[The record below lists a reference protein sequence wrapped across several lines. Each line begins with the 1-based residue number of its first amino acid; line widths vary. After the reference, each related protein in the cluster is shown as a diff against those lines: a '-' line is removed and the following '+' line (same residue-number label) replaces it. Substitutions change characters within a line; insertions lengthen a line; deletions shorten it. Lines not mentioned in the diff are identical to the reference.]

1 MLEANWPLVLLGL
14 RIGVAVVLYVFLLV
28 AIRALRAEVR
38 ARTMPYVAPRQ
49 RRDRYATDARRV
61 EVAERPLP
69 AQRVARPSAV
79 PSSARLEVVA
89 YEGEH
94 EDNGLTGRS
103 YVLDGPVLIGRS
115 KGNTIVLPER
125 HVSSR
130 HARLFPEN
138 GAWWVEDLGSTN
150 GTYVGGHRVSGRE
163 RLDPA
168 DEVRFG
174 PVVARIRTSA
184 SGARNGAR

>member
-1 MLEANWPLVLLGL
+1 MLEDNWPLVLLGL
-14 RIGVAVVLYVFLLV
+14 RIGVAVVLYLFLLV

-38 ARTMPYVAPRQ
+38 ARTMPYVVPRQ
-49 RRDRYATDARRV
+49 RRDRYATDTRRV
-61 EVAERPLP
+61 EVAPRP
-69 AQRVARPSAV
+69 AAARARLAPVPTASAH
-79 PSSARLEVVA
+79 LEVVA
-89 YEGEH
+89 YEGDH

-103 YVLDGPVLIGRS
+103 YVLDGPVLVGRGR
-115 KGNTIVLPER
+115 GNTIVFPER

-163 RLDPA
+163 RLDPS

-174 PVVARIRTSA
+174 PVVTRFV
-184 SGARNGAR
+184 RNGTR